1 MLKSN
6 LIAKISTLPDG
17 NVIGRIGGNIPEF
30 FLDKLDIVRG
40 YKFYLTVQNPDEAHE
55 YITILTPERYDD
67 MIDKN
72 IYPNCSVKIFTH
84 THSDESNNDAFTIK
98 HINKAV
104 IVG

>member
-55 YITILTPERYDD
+55 YITILTLND
-67 MIDKN
+67 MMI
-72 IYPNCSVKIFTH
+72 
-84 THSDESNNDAFTIK
+84 
-98 HINKAV
+98 
-104 IVG
+104 